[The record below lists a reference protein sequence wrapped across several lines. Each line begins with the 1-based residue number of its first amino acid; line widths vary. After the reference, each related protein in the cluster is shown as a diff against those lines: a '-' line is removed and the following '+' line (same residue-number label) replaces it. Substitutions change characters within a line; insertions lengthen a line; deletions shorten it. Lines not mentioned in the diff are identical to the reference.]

1 MVQSLLM
8 VKRVLARPT
17 QYKVAASA
25 FIWPKLYVWFPGAQT
40 EEGEDIPELKGLI
53 PRMVEY
59 VFSIIA
65 KEERNVR
72 LNVMDSTLGTHI
84 VL

>member
-17 QYKVAASA
+17 QYKVAASV
-25 FIWPKLYVWFPGAQT
+25 FIWPKLMFDLGAQT
-40 EEGEDIPELKGLI
+40 EAGEDIPELKGLI